1 MRAVAEHDDA
11 AGPTGPAGAAPSTLP
26 PATPS
31 PASSPSSRPDI
42 PDLDA
47 AGARRLR
54 QMVDDYIDFVARV
67 LRNAGTPER
76 DIDDEVQRTFIVA
89 TRRLADIRQG
99 AEKAFLAQTALHLAA
114 HARRTIARRRE
125 VFGHETVPE
134 IDHVATPEALA
145 DRTRF
150 RRLLDRILDQMET
163 NLRTVFVLYEF
174 EEMSMAE
181 IADILTIPQGTVASR
196 LRRARAEFRARV
208 RNLEET
214 LVNEE
219 KS

>member
-1 MRAVAEHDDA
+1 M
-11 AGPTGPAGAAPSTLP
+11 L
-26 PATPS
+26 
-31 PASSPSSRPDI
+31 
-42 PDLDA
+42 
-47 AGARRLR
+47 
-54 QMVDDYIDFVARV
+54 DDYLDFVARV

-89 TRRLADIRQG
+89 TRRLADIRPG

-125 VFGHETVPE
+125 VFGHETAPE
-134 IDHVATPEALA
+134 ADPVATPEALA
-145 DRTRF
+145 DRTRM

-181 IADILTIPQGTVASR
+181 IAEILTIPQGTVASR

-214 LVNEE
+214 LVGEE